1 MATKKKTQEGKDA
14 PTFEQSL
21 VELEEIVAKLE
32 GGDIALEE
40 SLEAFERGVKMVR
53 GLHKRLDEVQ
63 EKIEELSRSQD
74 GRVKTEALEE
84 E

>member
-1 MATKKKTQEGKDA
+1 
-14 PTFEQSL
+14 
-21 VELEEIVAKLE
+21 
-32 GGDIALEE
+32 
-40 SLEAFERGVKMVR
+40 MVR